1 MSGGNNSALTKLVG
15 RIFPKV
21 PDFFG
26 MLVEQS
32 SLAAES
38 TAALVAYM
46 ETGSD
51 EAAQRVLSLEKDGDV
66 LKDRHVDALNQ
77 AFSTPMDREDLY
89 RAIVSIDEILNYAK
103 TTVREMQVLGVT
115 PDAVT
120 LEMAGFLRDG
130 AESLDAGYKTLAA
143 APSGA
148 EGHAQAARKAER
160 NTEKAYRRALAELF
174 DVEQD
179 VAAMNEMT
187 GPTGPAALKQ
197 VMDVFKK
204 REVYRHMSNAADK
217 MAKAGEILRDIVVK
231 LV

>member
-1 MSGGNNSALTKLVG
+1 MSGSANNPLSKVVS

-21 PDFFG
+21 PDFYA
-26 MLVEQS
+26 MLQEQS
-32 SLAAES
+32 ALAVKSA
-38 TAALVAYM
+38 AALLAYT
-46 ETGSD
+46 ETGD
-51 EAAQRVLSLEKDGDV
+51 DAQAELVRSLEHDADEVKE
-66 LKDRHVDALNQ
+66 RNIAALNE

-179 VAAMNEMT
+179 VAAMHEMT

>member
-32 SLAAES
+32 TLAATS
-38 TAALVAYM
+38 TAALVEFM
-46 ETGSD
+46 ESGSD
-51 EAAQRVLSLEKDGDV
+51 EAAQRVLSLEKEGDV

-89 RAIVSIDEILNYAK
+89 RAIVSIDEILNCAK
-103 TTVREMQVLGVT
+103 TTVREMQVLGVSH
-115 PDAVT
+115 DAVT

-130 AESLDAGYKTLAA
+130 AESLNEGYKALAT
-143 APSGA
+143 APSAA

-160 NTEKAYRRALAELF
+160 NTEKAYRRALADLF
-174 DVEQD
+174 NVEQD
-179 VAAMNEMT
+179 VAAMHEMT

-217 MAKAGEILRDIVVK
+217 MAKAGEILRDIVAM
-231 LV
+231 LI